1 MLQSFISFRET
12 VQDMIE
18 VAPEEILIWEN
29 FTVSLS
35 MITGSRIHSFIAEA
49 SWLAKATLACLLF
62 YDFVLW
68 P

>member
-18 VAPEEILIWEN
+18 VAPEEILTWEN
-29 FTVSLS
+29 DTVSLS
-35 MITGSRIHSFIAEA
+35 MITESRICSFIAEA
-49 SWLAKATLACLLF
+49 SWLAKAMLACLLF
-62 YDFVLW
+62 HYFVLR

>member
-1 MLQSFISFRET
+1 MLQRFISFRET

-18 VAPEEILIWEN
+18 VAPEETFVWEN

-35 MITGSRIHSFIAEA
+35 VSTENRIHSIIAEA
-49 SWLAKATLACLLF
+49 SQLAQAMLTCLVF
-62 YDFVLW
+62 YDLVLR